1 MTRPRRE
8 LELLLLTA
16 FAAVPLY
23 FTGAIGPLPLIGFH
37 LAFAVMAF
45 RVARGLKPEF
55 VPTAAMH
62 AVAIACV
69 PLYLVDAAVNHAI
82 AASTHLVLFI
92 AVYQPFEPSARDN
105 RAQRLLTTSLIFIAS
120 LATSTHISVV
130 VFVIAFVF
138 LMFRQL
144 MLLSH
149 LETAS
154 STGREYVE
162 HPSSRAAWFYLF
174 GTTLLAAMLFP
185 VIPRVRNPLVHGL
198 TGALTNAT
206 TGLSSSID
214 FSQDRTSNPDPT
226 VVARVWMGQEA
237 VPFFTPLRL
246 RGTIYDRYVRNEWV
260 QSRVGF
266 REVPQ
271 VEGAYRIAQPHG
283 FTRPARVQQRLVS
296 NSPKLFLPEGTF
308 ALTGLPA
315 IAEGPTR
322 DAYMTQQTG
331 RDLLNYDVS
340 LAIETAPLGLRSPRL
355 VAYPITPPVAAL
367 ARGIVRDA
375 AAPREQARRIER
387 YLLANYR
394 YLQRPEQIGRTM
406 SVDDFLLRE
415 KRGHCEYFAAG
426 MVALMTAVGVPARIV
441 GGFYGGRLNPLT
453 GYFVIRRE
461 DAHAWVEVWEGTRW
475 QTYDPTPASLRPG
488 NTHDG
493 LLRTYLTAISDSV
506 TYFWDRYILTYG
518 LGDQLALAAEMIRR
532 GIDAL
537 GFFRQS
543 AAGLARRVTLARVA
557 ELALMVATVVGFL
570 LLLRRHRRSLF
581 DDLSSHLSRHGIEV
595 GPATTM
601 EEALARLRTERPDA
615 AAELEP
621 LVALYDAERFS
632 PHQDRKRVAAI
643 RRRLSELRV

>member
-1 MTRPRRE
+1 
-8 LELLLLTA
+8 
-16 FAAVPLY
+16 
-23 FTGAIGPLPLIGFH
+23 
-37 LAFAVMAF
+37 
-45 RVARGLKPEF
+45 
-55 VPTAAMH
+55 
-62 AVAIACV
+62 
-69 PLYLVDAAVNHAI
+69 
-82 AASTHLVLFI
+82 
-92 AVYQPFEPSARDN
+92 
-105 RAQRLLTTSLIFIAS
+105 
-120 LATSTHISVV
+120 
-130 VFVIAFVF
+130 
-138 LMFRQL
+138 
-144 MLLSH
+144 
-149 LETAS
+149 
-154 STGREYVE
+154 
-162 HPSSRAAWFYLF
+162 
-174 GTTLLAAMLFP
+174 
-185 VIPRVRNPLVHGL
+185 
-198 TGALTNAT
+198 
-206 TGLSSSID
+206 
-214 FSQDRTSNPDPT
+214 
-226 VVARVWMGQEA
+226 
-237 VPFFTPLRL
+237 
-246 RGTIYDRYVRNEWV
+246 
-260 QSRVGF
+260 
-266 REVPQ
+266 
-271 VEGAYRIAQPHG
+271 
-283 FTRPARVQQRLVS
+283 
-296 NSPKLFLPEGTF
+296 
-308 ALTGLPA
+308 
-315 IAEGPTR
+315 
-322 DAYMTQQTG
+322 
-331 RDLLNYDVS
+331 
-340 LAIETAPLGLRSPRL
+340 